1 MIIEL
6 SEKDYENVLGTW
18 EKSVAATHHFLK
30 PKEIKFYKT
39 CILKYGLSH
48 LKLWG
53 IYDKTMLS
61 GFIGLSENKVEMLF
75 IHPNYIGMG
84 IGKELISFA
93 LQNPDIKL
101 IDVNEENPRA
111 LAIYQHWGFQIISR
125 DELDD
130 SGKPHPILHLSR

>member
-1 MIIEL
+1 MITEL
-6 SEKDYENVLGTW
+6 SEQHYDDILDTW
-18 EKSVAATHHFLK
+18 EKSVSATHHFLK
-30 PKEIKFYKT
+30 TEEIKFYKV
-39 CILKYGLSH
+39 CIRKYGLPRI
-48 LKLWG
+48 KLYG
-53 IYDKTMLS
+53 TYKQKQLC

-75 IHPNYIGMG
+75 IHPDYIGMG

-111 LAIYQHWGFQIISR
+111 LTIYQHWGFKITSR
-125 DELDD
+125 DKLDD